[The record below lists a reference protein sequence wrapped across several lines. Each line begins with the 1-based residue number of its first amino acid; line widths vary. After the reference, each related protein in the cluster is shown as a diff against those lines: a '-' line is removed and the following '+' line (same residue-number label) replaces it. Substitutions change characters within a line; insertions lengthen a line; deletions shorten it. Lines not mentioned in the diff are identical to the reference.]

1 MKKYFIFF
9 CIIVILIEFFLRYMG
24 FGYPLIYTK
33 DKNTFYPKS
42 DQSVY
47 RFKKSKITINSFGM
61 RTNFDWNNKK
71 NKLKN
76 KIIFFG
82 DSVTFGGSYIDNSE
96 LFSEKVCLK
105 YMIKSI
111 CGNLGVNGYNLDN
124 IYFRIKN
131 TDKELYDQI
140 IIVVGSSLDLGKSN
154 LEDFPFYSKYDYIM
168 LRSSIEIVN
177 HLLFKYKLSD
187 RYHNKNFT
195 KLENTKNFNG
205 KVEVKTEDFIKLI
218 DKISEKKKVNIFILP
233 TLEDLNFSR
242 TKVNIEK
249 NIKFKNI
256 RLNYLYNYF
265 KNENYNKLYFNNAH
279 LNKKG
284 HEYLTKIIYS
294 EIK

>member
-218 DKISEKKKVNIFILP
+218 DKISEKKKKIFSFYQL
-233 TLEDLNFSR
+233 
-242 TKVNIEK
+242 
-249 NIKFKNI
+249 
-256 RLNYLYNYF
+256 
-265 KNENYNKLYFNNAH
+265 
-279 LNKKG
+279 
-284 HEYLTKIIYS
+284 
-294 EIK
+294 